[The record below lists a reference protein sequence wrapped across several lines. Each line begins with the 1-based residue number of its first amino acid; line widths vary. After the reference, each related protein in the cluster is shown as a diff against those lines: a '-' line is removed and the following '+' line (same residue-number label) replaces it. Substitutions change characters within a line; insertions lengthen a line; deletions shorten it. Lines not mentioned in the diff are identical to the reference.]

1 MPCAW
6 PPYEQRQKRT
16 LQRVAQCAEVNTGYQ
31 TRSLIF
37 SDAETIEAAPQA
49 HKPAD
54 SGVVVVPYARMR
66 RLRLSGDVVLAG
78 SLIAPTDLIASRLAQ
93 GICVDHSST
102 VGASLLAMDARTTRC
117 TRKHASSL
125 TTIASKLAP
134 TVATRSYWISSGLTI
149 TQFLSA
155 VTVIPSLAWAA
166 AFLAIMPW
174 IWVMYL
180 SLRLTHRWMPPLAT
194 STLWNSM

>member
-31 TRSLIF
+31 TRSLMF

-66 RLRLSGDVVLAG
+66 RLRLSGDVVQAE
-78 SLIAPTDLIASRLAQ
+78 SFIAPTGL
-93 GICVDHSST
+93 
-102 VGASLLAMDARTTRC
+102 
-117 TRKHASSL
+117 
-125 TTIASKLAP
+125 IASKLAP
-134 TVATRSYWISSGLTI
+134 TGIVGIRTTCVSPKTFVGAGLPAMAAPRSYWISSGLTT

-155 VTVIPSLAWAA
+155 VTVNPSLAWAA